1 MSLFSSALFLAAT
14 CLLVRAGIPTEK
26 VITCAPEAVHRLS
39 CDTDGVI
46 SVQSA
51 LYGRM
56 DGETCSQGKPPSEIS
71 NTDCSLVGTTSAIK
85 TRCDGKKVCEL
96 NKNVLGDADPCS
108 GTAKY
113 LQTTYTCFPAIHQ
126 VICEHSLAYL
136 HCDEGQIIS
145 VYGADY
151 GRRDQ
156 TTCAFGRPAS
166 QIQNTVCS
174 NPTLKVGESCNGK
187 NSCII
192 NASNSVFGDPCV
204 GTYKY
209 LEVAYACQY
218 PVANED
224 GSLISERCQGL
235 RIFYNQPLRTST
247 TMLHFRLST
256 ALLIE
261 AVCLLVASVSSTE
274 RAISCDDDSNVHRL
288 GCDTGGISV
297 QSALYGRA
305 DRETCSEGRPQHQL
319 ENTRCSQAGT
329 LNLVKNRCD
338 GKKVCEFRT
347 HDVRTSDPCYGIFK
361 YLDTN
366 YTCLVTIQHVACEHS
381 YANLY
386 CDEGQVIFVYGADY
400 GRRDQTTCSYQRPPS
415 QTENVYCSHPTKIVA
430 ERCNGKNR
438 CTFRVRNSLFGDPC
452 AGTFKYLEV
461 AYVCNYPGH

>member
-1 MSLFSSALFLAAT
+1 MKELVTVATKKAPGPSPIPAPTALPHRRLAPPPSPITPKVISALNDQRSTESHCCAPKIMSLFSSTL
-14 CLLVRAGIPTEK
+14 CIPTEK

-56 DGETCSQGKPPSEIS
+56 DGETCSQGKPPNEIS

-96 NKNVLGDADPCS
+96 NKNVLGDADPCR

-209 LEVAYACQY
+209 LEI
-218 PVANED
+218 PWPMKM
-224 GSLISERCQGL
+224 GP
-235 RIFYNQPLRTST
+235 F
-247 TMLHFRLST
+247 
-256 ALLIE
+256 
-261 AVCLLVASVSSTE
+261 SSTE

-288 GCDTGGISV
+288 GCDTGVISV

-461 AYVCNYPGH
+461 AYVCNCK